1 MAGGRVT
8 VPGDLVALCKPRMVA
23 MILAATSVGSYL
35 ATRGPLDG
43 LRLACTLAGTA
54 LAAAGTL
61 ALNQVLERDLDARME
76 RTRLRPLACGRVSTT
91 AGLALGT
98 LLTAC
103 GLLALLFLVNP
114 LCAAVTAAIP
124 AAYLFLYTPLKRL
137 SAFCTLWGGVPG
149 ALPPVAGWAA
159 VRGSL
164 DTQAGVLFA
173 ILFLWQLPH
182 ALAIA
187 CRYREDYARAGIRL
201 LPTVEPGGASTRR
214 QVVLN
219 SLALLAAGLVPT
231 LVGMAGPVYFVAALL
246 LGLVFLGFGVAL
258 SLSGTPEAARRLEVF
273 SLVHLPLLF
282 AAMALD
288 RS

>member
-1 MAGGRVT
+1 MTAAGDV
-8 VPGDLVALCKPRMVA
+8 VALLKPRMVA
-23 MILAATSVGSYL
+23 MILAATAVGSYL
-35 ATRGPLDG
+35 ATQGPLDG
-43 LRLACTLAGTA
+43 LRLAWTLAGTA

-76 RTRLRPLACGRVSTT
+76 RTRLRPLASGRLSMT
-91 AGLALGT
+91 AGLALGSG
-98 LLTAC
+98 LTAC
-103 GLLALLFLVNP
+103 GLLVLAFLVNP

-124 AAYLFLYTPLKRL
+124 VAYLFLYTPLKRH

-201 LPTVEPGGASTRR
+201 LPTVEPGGGSTGRH
-214 QVVLN
+214 VVLN
-219 SLALLAAGLVPT
+219 SLALLAAGLTPT
-231 LVGMAGPVYFVAALL
+231 LVGMAGPAYFMAALL

-258 SLSGTPEAARRLEVF
+258 ALSGTPASARRLAAF
-273 SLVHLPLLF
+273 SLVYLPLLF
-282 AAMALD
+282 AAMVLD
-288 RS
+288 KA